1 VPCDAFLP
9 NNARPHVSKLN
20 RLFARIDAHIKGL
33 SVACARA
40 KRSCH
45 RGGDGLEESIAY
57 RRIRLPAA
65 LAKAC
70 ERARS
75 HALAA
80 RTARQDKEHAR
91 RRCGG
96 SFQRERSATVCPLRP
111 IARRSGSGLR
121 AL

>member
-1 VPCDAFLP
+1 MPLP
-9 NNARPHVSKLN
+9 NDARPHVCKLN
-20 RLFARIDAHIKGL
+20 RLFARIDAHIEGL
-33 SVACARA
+33 SVTSVRA

-45 RGGDGLEESIAY
+45 RGGDSLEESIAF

-75 HALAA
+75 HVLAA
-80 RTARQDKEHAR
+80 PTARKDKEHAR

-96 SFQRERSATVCPLRP
+96 SFQRERSATVCLLCPT
-111 IARRSGSGLR
+111 ARRSGSRLR